1 MTSSQSVTF
10 RHGSNV
16 EFSESGFPGAS
27 APGGSDMAPIEGY
40 NLQTVNANKARDFA
54 NPMYDAVQ
62 SGTTSDP
69 GMSNGSGECT
79 LQCNFF
85 FFFTHVSHVLV
96 SRVSGIYDVP
106 QEPSKSKAMGHSGS
120 FTEPASAIIAPS
132 SITHK
137 SSPQLQL
144 RTRELDP
151 SADTGKDTQFLVE
164 EDKSEC

>member
-1 MTSSQSVTF
+1 M
-10 RHGSNV
+10 
-16 EFSESGFPGAS
+16 
-27 APGGSDMAPIEGY
+27 
-40 NLQTVNANKARDFA
+40 
-54 NPMYDAVQ
+54 
-62 SGTTSDP
+62 
-69 GMSNGSGECT
+69 
-79 LQCNFF
+79 
-85 FFFTHVSHVLV
+85 
-96 SRVSGIYDVP
+96 P

>member
-69 GMSNGSGECT
+69 GMSNGSGEFNWHT
-79 LQCNFF
+79 AITSYSLLIF
-85 FFFTHVSHVLV
+85 SLLL
-96 SRVSGIYDVP
+96 GIYDVP

>member
-69 GMSNGSGECT
+69 GMSNGSGKFNW
-79 LQCNFF
+79 QCHNST
-85 FFFTHVSHVLV
+85 FTYVFIF
-96 SRVSGIYDVP
+96 SR
-106 QEPSKSKAMGHSGS
+106 
-120 FTEPASAIIAPS
+120 
-132 SITHK
+132 
-137 SSPQLQL
+137 
-144 RTRELDP
+144 
-151 SADTGKDTQFLVE
+151 
-164 EDKSEC
+164 C